1 MHVVFCCARAIH
13 SRDSSVICKTEI
25 CFIVLARPLSGMS
38 EGRNDRKLL
47 ILKPFFFFVPFFL
60 EIIAPHLIWH
70 AGQTAESSRT
80 MATAALCSLAQGTTS
95 ENAGKIVES
104 LIVPLVSLID
114 DHNIATRLYAL
125 KLLHH
130 VGPLQ
135 HDQLKTLATALL
147 TRLDDS
153 GNEVR
158 ERAAKCLGRLQLANE
173 DAADL
178 WEPLLK
184 QILSTML
191 IHLESPEVNL
201 RENLVASITVLSTRY
216 PEVYRGAF
224 EETTISRDLKSKL
237 PQI

>member
-1 MHVVFCCARAIH
+1 MAKKRQEIVYF
-13 SRDSSVICKTEI
+13 KTFFPFL
-25 CFIVLARPLSGMS
+25 CFV
-38 EGRNDRKLL
+38 
-47 ILKPFFFFVPFFL
+47 L

-114 DHNIATRLYAL
+114 DHNISTRLYAL
-125 KLLHH
+125 KLLYH
-130 VGPLQ
+130 VGSLKD
-135 HDQLKTLATALL
+135 DQLKTLAPALL
-147 TRLDDS
+147 SRLDDS

-158 ERAAKCLGRLQLANE
+158 ERAAKCLGQLQLAND
-173 DAADL
+173 DASEM

-201 RENLVASITVLSTRY
+201 RESLIDSITRLSRRN
-216 PEVYRGAF
+216 PEAYRAAM
-224 EETTISRDLKSKL
+224 EETIISQDLKSKL
-237 PQI
+237 PQV

>member
-1 MHVVFCCARAIH
+1 MSFDARRLLFGE
-13 SRDSSVICKTEI
+13 SYPFKRFSVIRKTAI
-25 CFIVLARPLSGMS
+25 CFIVLAKDERRQ
-38 EGRNDRKLL
+38 E
-47 ILKPFFFFVPFFL
+47 IAHLKNVCPFLFHFS

-125 KLLHH
+125 RLLYH
-130 VGPLQ
+130 VGALQ
-135 HDQLKTLATALL
+135 CDQLKTLAPALL

-158 ERAAKCLGRLQLANE
+158 ERAAKCLGKLQLANE

-184 QILSTML
+184 QILATML

-201 RENLVASITVLSTRY
+201 RESLIDSITNLSKRH
-216 PEVYRGAF
+216 PEVYRSAL
-224 EETTISRDLKSKL
+224 EETTISRDLKCKL

>member
-1 MHVVFCCARAIH
+1 MFR
-13 SRDSSVICKTEI
+13 
-25 CFIVLARPLSGMS
+25 
-38 EGRNDRKLL
+38 
-47 ILKPFFFFVPFFL
+47 FL

-104 LIVPLVSLID
+104 LIVPMLSLID

-125 KLLHH
+125 KLLHY

-135 HDQLKTLATALL
+135 YDQLQTLAPAFL

-158 ERAAKCLGRLQLANE
+158 ERAAKCLGRLQLASE
-173 DAADL
+173 DATEL

-184 QILSTML
+184 QILATML
-191 IHLESPEVNL
+191 IHLESPEMKL
-201 RENLVASITVLSTRY
+201 RENLFASITSLSTRY
-216 PEVYRGAF
+216 PETYRDALK
-224 EETTISRDLKSKL
+224 ETTISQDLKSKL